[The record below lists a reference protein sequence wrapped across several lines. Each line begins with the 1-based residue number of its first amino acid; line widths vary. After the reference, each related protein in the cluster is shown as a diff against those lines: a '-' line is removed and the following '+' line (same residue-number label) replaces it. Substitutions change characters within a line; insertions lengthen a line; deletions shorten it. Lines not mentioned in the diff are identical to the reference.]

1 MDNTHY
7 NDWNLLFN
15 TYLEHGRYTFTY
27 EEISKQ
33 FSLSDTAISLQLLY
47 YSRKKRIFQI
57 RKGFYGIITP
67 ENSAG
72 GILPFDL
79 FIDSLMKHLNKPYYV
94 SLLSAAA
101 LHGAAHQK
109 PMVDFVISQ
118 TPAPRSIINKKM
130 KLYFISKNSWEQSDI
145 VQMKTRAGY
154 INVSSP
160 ELTAFDLVVYS
171 SKFGVNRVATV
182 LQEIPFEVK
191 NEWFAGVCNV
201 TVYKIE
207 ELLGSKLKALY
218 GRKKGRDLFDL
229 YWALTNLEID
239 KDKLLYCNK
248 LYYENEEQRQPTQ
261 KQFLRNMEEKLT
273 DNEFTEDIFSVL
285 KPEMEYNQLKAWELV
300 KTELI
305 EKLK

>member
-1 MDNTHY
+1 MDNTSY

-15 TYLEHGRYTFTY
+15 NYLKHGKYTFTY

-57 RKGFYGIITP
+57 RKGFYGILTS

-94 SLLSAAA
+94 ALLSAAA

-118 TPAPRSIINKKM
+118 TPAPRSIVNKKM
-130 KLYFISKNSWEQSDI
+130 KLYFVSKNLWEQSGI

-160 ELTAFDLVVYS
+160 ELTAFDLVIYS

-182 LQEIPFEVK
+182 LQELYEVMK
-191 NEWFAGVCNV
+191 PVALKRIAEMQETATVQRLGYILDRIVENERLSNV
-201 TVYKIE
+201 LLKILE
-207 ELLGSKLKALY
+207 N
-218 GRKKGRDLFDL
+218 RKVFPVPLSVKKPKRG
-229 YWALTNLEID
+229 EID
-239 KDKLLYCNK
+239 EKWKIII
-248 LYYENEEQRQPTQ
+248 
-261 KQFLRNMEEKLT
+261 NMQIET
-273 DNEFTEDIFSVL
+273 DL
-285 KPEMEYNQLKAWELV
+285 
-300 KTELI
+300 
-305 EKLK
+305 

>member
-15 TYLEHGRYTFTY
+15 TYLEHGKYTFTY

-57 RKGFYGIITP
+57 RKGFYGILTP

-72 GILPFDL
+72 GILPSDL
-79 FIDSLMKHLNKPYYV
+79 FINSLMKHLNKPYYV
-94 SLLSAAA
+94 ALLSAAT

-109 PMVDFVISQ
+109 PMVDYVISQ
-118 TPAPRSIINKKM
+118 TPAPRSIVNKKM
-130 KLYFISKNSWEQSDI
+130 KLYFISKKSWEQSGI

-182 LQEIPFEVK
+182 LQELYEVMK
-191 NEWFAGVCNV
+191 PVALKRIAEMQETAVVQRLGYVLDRIVENEKLSNV
-201 TVYKIE
+201 
-207 ELLGSKLKALY
+207 LLKALENKKIFPVPLSVKKP
-218 GRKKGRDLFDL
+218 KKG
-229 YWALTNLEID
+229 EID
-239 KDKLLYCNK
+239 EKWKIII
-248 LYYENEEQRQPTQ
+248 
-261 KQFLRNMEEKLT
+261 NMQIET
-273 DNEFTEDIFSVL
+273 DL
-285 KPEMEYNQLKAWELV
+285 
-300 KTELI
+300 
-305 EKLK
+305 